1 VQEIAFDYPAAFFA
15 PRLHQV
21 ARPRPDRRQLAQAV
35 EMLRQAK
42 RPLIIAGGG
51 VRYSIAEAEVAAF
64 ALERGIPLAETI
76 AGKSS
81 VVHDHP
87 AHIGP
92 IGVIGSSSANALAG
106 QADVILSIGTRLQD
120 FTTGSWTVF
129 APDAKFISI
138 NTARYDAVKHR
149 ALMVVGDALESLRE
163 LEGALGGW
171 KADPAWM
178 RRGQDAFGAWNKLI
192 DEAQAPTNTPT
203 PTYAQ
208 VVGVVNAK
216 AGERDLVLTA
226 AGGLPGELAKGWKVK
241 SPNSFDCEF
250 GFSCMGYEIAGGW
263 GAAMADPTRTPIVMV
278 GDGSYLM
285 MNSDI

>member
-1 VQEIAFDYPAAFFA
+1 
-15 PRLHQV
+15 
-21 ARPRPDRRQLAQAV
+21 LAQAA
-35 EMLRQAK
+35 ERLRQAK

-51 VRYSIAEAEVAAF
+51 VRYSLAETEVAAF

-76 AGKSS
+76 AGKSG

-106 QADVILSIGTRLQD
+106 EADVILSIGTRLQD

-129 APDAKFISI
+129 APDAQFISI

-149 ALMVVGDALESLRE
+149 ALLVVGDALESVCE
-163 LEGALGGW
+163 LHGALGGW
-171 KADPAWM
+171 KADPAWL
-178 RRGQDAFGAWNKLI
+178 RRGQDAFSAWNKLI

-216 AGERDLVLTA
+216 AGLRDLVLTA
-226 AGGLPGELAKGWKVK
+226 AGGLPGDPAKGWKVK

-250 GFSCMGYEIAGGW
+250 GFSCMGYDDCRGLGRGHGRPEPAR
-263 GAAMADPTRTPIVMV
+263 P
-278 GDGSYLM
+278 S
-285 MNSDI
+285 